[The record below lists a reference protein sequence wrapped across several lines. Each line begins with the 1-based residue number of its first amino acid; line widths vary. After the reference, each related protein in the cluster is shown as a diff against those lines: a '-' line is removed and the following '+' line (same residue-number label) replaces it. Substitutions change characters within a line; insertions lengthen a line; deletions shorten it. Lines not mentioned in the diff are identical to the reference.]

1 MQWPKVATALGWW
14 SGDLPILI
22 FFFKPRSA
30 TAFASDF
37 EQVISPQFP
46 IYSQSTTA
54 TTLLGDAR
62 WTYGCE
68 ALFLS

>member
-1 MQWPKVATALGWW
+1 MHWVDDQETCLFSFFP
-14 SGDLPILI
+14 

-37 EQVISPQFP
+37 EHVISPKIS
-46 IYSQSTTA
+46 IYSQNTTA
-54 TTLLGDAR
+54 TTTNLLGDAS